1 MNMSTFKSADRI
13 GSLKPYSPP
22 ARDARIT
29 LMLDNN
35 EGAPVDQSVL
45 DSIRSISV
53 DDMSRYPDASCLERS
68 IADRFG
74 VNASR
79 VIVTNGGDDAI
90 DRVCRAILNVDDS
103 LLTHTPGF
111 VMIPRWAQLAGAQ
124 TKLIDWLDGQFP
136 LNDMLDSI
144 DETTRLIALVS
155 PCNPTGS
162 VIDSQSIIEI
172 ASKAQMVGAVVLL
185 DQAYIEFAED
195 DPIEQVIGLPNVI
208 VVRTFSKA
216 MGLAG
221 LRIGYAIGPQR
232 LIKWLR
238 TVGGPYPVSVP
249 SQVIASAAL
258 ANCDDRSEIIART
271 TEHRALLIHTLKSM
285 GILALESQ
293 GNFVLARFGDARGAH
308 ESLLN
313 HGVSVRRF
321 RQGGDIESYL
331 RITVPAD
338 PSQLNQLIVALNT
351 LGEYS

>member
-1 MNMSTFKSADRI
+1 MNRSTIKSADRI

-45 DSIRSISV
+45 ESIRSISV
-53 DDMSRYPDASCLERS
+53 EDLARYPDASCLERS

-90 DRVCRAILNVDDS
+90 DRACRAMLNIDDS

-111 VMIPRWAQLAGAQ
+111 VMIPRWAQLAGAR
-124 TKLIDWLDGQFP
+124 TKLINWLDGQFP
-136 LNDMLDSI
+136 LTDMLDSI
-144 DETTRLIALVS
+144 DESTRLIALVS

-185 DQAYIEFAED
+185 DQAYIEFAEH
-195 DPIEQVIGLPNVI
+195 DPIEQVIGLPNI
-208 VVRTFSKA
+208 IIVRTFSKA

-221 LRIGYAIGPQR
+221 LRIGYAIGPRR
-232 LIKWLR
+232 LIEWLR
-238 TVGGPYPVSVP
+238 TVGDPYPVSVP
-249 SQVIASAAL
+249 SLVIASVAF
-258 ANCDDRSEIIART
+258 ANCNDRSAIIART
-271 TEHRALLIHTLKSM
+271 IDHRTLLIHTLKSM
-285 GILALESQ
+285 GILVLESQ
-293 GNFVLARFGDARGAH
+293 GNFVLAKFVDARGAH

-338 PSQLNQLIVALNT
+338 PSQLNQLITALNT